1 MRSNCLVDSDD
12 AMDETCVTWY
22 IREKSYL
29 VNNLKKHS
37 LPLSLIRALK

>member
-22 IREKSYL
+22 I
-29 VNNLKKHS
+29 KKKVIGLTILRNTAYHFPI
-37 LPLSLIRALK
+37 LGL